1 MRMPVT
7 HSPTDHRCRASG
19 KLRHVTGLHRFLGKL
34 YTPLAMIAI
43 LTVLSQAFF
52 MLSPPVLSAAESVT
66 DGAESVTGR
75 EASVTNRAES
85 AAEQSSSNTDPS
97 ESDAALL
104 GSANAG
110 AERPQ
115 ALFNRG
121 NFMMEEQNYA
131 EALEIFRQIESRGSV
146 SGPLFYNMGI
156 SHLYLDSLG
165 KASLYFHKSTA
176 YRETAGRGKE
186 GLEVVE
192 RLMRTRG
199 TFIPQL
205 PWYAFFDWFFFYMN
219 HLAWIVWGLLL
230 LNAGVLVLVAGWMYR
245 PDRRI
250 TIAGTVV
257 AAVGIILIITSV
269 TISIWA
275 NGYRQGVVVANTVQ
289 IQPQPDLIVDEDMAP
304 DLAYEAYTV
313 TLDQRKSRLH
323 EDWVHI
329 RLRNGVSGWIP
340 ESSVRLL

>member
-1 MRMPVT
+1 MPSLTPVYAL
-7 HSPTDHRCRASG
+7 ASDG
-19 KLRHVTGLHRFLGKL
+19 TAAIPVQPSSAIAQNQTGS
-34 YTPLAMIAI
+34 TM
-43 LTVLSQAFF
+43 
-52 MLSPPVLSAAESVT
+52 E
-66 DGAESVTGR
+66 
-75 EASVTNRAES
+75 
-85 AAEQSSSNTDPS
+85 
-97 ESDAALL
+97 
-104 GSANAG
+104 
-110 AERPQ
+110 ERPQ

-131 EALEIFRQIESRGSV
+131 EALEIFRHIESSGLV

-165 KASLYFHKSTA
+165 KASFYFHKSTA
-176 YRETAGRGKE
+176 YRETADRGQE
-186 GLEVVE
+186 GIAAVE

-219 HLAWIVWGLLL
+219 HLAWIVWGLFL
-230 LNAGVLVLVAGWMYR
+230 LNAGVLVLVAGWLYR

-250 TIAGTVV
+250 AIAGMAV
-257 AAVGIILIITSV
+257 AVAGIILIIASV
-269 TISIWA
+269 SISIWA
-275 NGYRQGVVVANTVQ
+275 NGYRQGVVVANNVP
-289 IQPQPDLIVDEDMAP
+289 IQPQPDLIVDEDMTP

-313 TLDQRKSRLH
+313 TLDQRKSNLH

-340 ESSVRLL
+340 ESTVRLL